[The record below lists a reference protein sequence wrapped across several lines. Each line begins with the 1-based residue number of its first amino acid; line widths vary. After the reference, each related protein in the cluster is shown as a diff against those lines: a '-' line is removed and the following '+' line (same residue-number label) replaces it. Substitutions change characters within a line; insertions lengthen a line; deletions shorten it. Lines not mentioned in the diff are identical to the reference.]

1 MNQLNLR
8 IELSDG
14 TVIEVLSSAGDIV
27 KWESH
32 FDLGI
37 DKLEKVT
44 HLLYLAWLGV
54 TRVKKTAEDF
64 DGWIELDAKGEV
76 TDPKDYTL

>member
-14 TVIEVLSSAGDIV
+14 TVLDVLSSASDLV
-27 KWESH
+27 KWEAH
-32 FDLGI
+32 FNLGI

-44 HLLYLAWLGV
+44 HLLYLAWLAV
-54 TRVKKTAEDF
+54 LRLKKTTDEF
-64 DGWIELDAKGEV
+64 DVWIDQVAKVEV
-76 TDPKDYTL
+76 ADPKG

>member
-1 MNQLNLR
+1 MNQLNIR

-27 KWESH
+27 KWETY

-44 HLLYLAWLGV
+44 HLLYLSWLAV
-54 TRVKKTAEDF
+54 VRLKKTAETF
-64 DGWIELDAKGEV
+64 ENWIELVATVEV
-76 TDPKDYTL
+76 ADPKE

>member
-27 KWESH
+27 KWEAH
-32 FDLGI
+32 FNLGI

-44 HLLYLAWLGV
+44 HLLYLSWLGV
-54 TRVKKTAEDF
+54 VRLKKTAETF
-64 DGWIELDAKGEV
+64 DDWIELVAKVEV
-76 TDPKDYTL
+76 TDPKD